1 MLSLMLLA
9 TAGITNAA
17 ILAYEPFDYPVGA
30 INNGDATTALGTP
43 TATTGGGF
51 TGTWFAGG
59 SGAAIV
65 GGLSYPGLQTTNNA
79 LQWSTSV
86 SYQGENLA
94 SAILPSSTPSV
105 YVSFLYSAPSYT
117 ANKSGFALDNGAA
130 SNQGYYMGMTA
141 SGVFGVAT
149 VVNGSG
155 TVLGTA
161 SETISFNTTYF
172 VVVKFEQD
180 AAGTYY
186 KSGSIWIN
194 PTPGAAEPAA
204 SGTFTGTYTE
214 MNKIADFLTALGGS
228 VVITDEIRLGTT
240 W

>member
-1 MLSLMLLA
+1 MNTINQILSRFISPLRPAKSVMLSLMLLA

-30 INNGDATTALGTP
+30 LNNGDATTAAGTP

-59 SGAAIV
+59 TGTTIV
-65 GGLSYPGLQTTNNA
+65 GGLSYPGLQSTNNA
-79 LQWSTSV
+79 LQWSTAV
-86 SYQGENLA
+86 PYQGENLA
-94 SAILPSSTPSV
+94 TAILPSSTPSV
-105 YVSFLYSAPSYT
+105 YVSFLYNAPSYT

-149 VVNGSG
+149 VDNGSG

-161 SETISFNTTYF
+161 S
-172 VVVKFEQD
+172 
-180 AAGTYY
+180 
-186 KSGSIWIN
+186 
-194 PTPGAAEPAA
+194 
-204 SGTFTGTYTE
+204 
-214 MNKIADFLTALGGS
+214 
-228 VVITDEIRLGTT
+228 
-240 W
+240 